1 MHATALR
8 GENAKLACHSL
19 VEMSFP
25 YVWRT
30 GSIFSYKKICSF
42 AISMAPAI
50 LFFLFFFFFNNIS
63 AVEFPLLF
71 GMREFGG
78 GGGAVSFSRVYQAPE
93 SGCISDF
100 TRGKSKPSAAVDS
113 GEVESAH

>member
-1 MHATALR
+1 
-8 GENAKLACHSL
+8 
-19 VEMSFP
+19 
-25 YVWRT
+25 
-30 GSIFSYKKICSF
+30 
-42 AISMAPAI
+42 MAPAI
-50 LFFLFFFFFNNIS
+50 LFFFFQQHIS

-71 GMREFGG
+71 GMREFDG

-93 SGCISDF
+93 SGCVSDF

>member
-1 MHATALR
+1 MPNLR
-8 GENAKLACHSL
+8 AIVLLKCLFPMSGELG
-19 VEMSFP
+19 P
-25 YVWRT
+25 
-30 GSIFSYKKICSF
+30 FSASKKICSF

-50 LFFLFFFFFNNIS
+50 LFVQQHIS

-78 GGGAVSFSRVYQAPE
+78 GGGAVSFSRLYQALE
-93 SGCISDF
+93 SGSISDF

-113 GEVESAH
+113 GEVESAY